1 MREIIRSH
9 EISTSWSFGPV
20 PVFNWRFQTGQLCS
34 LQFRFNRV
42 FRCVDS
48 PAFSHALKVIALIF
62 ETCITKIQGSPQRLK
77 YLGIVSEFRRFIVT
91 GRNFISLIACG
102 VVHQVQS
109 CMTRSKRGTEGGGRW
124 RYRGNKRVA
133 M

>member
-91 GRNFISLIACG
+91 GRNFISLIACRCCASG
-102 VVHQVQS
+102 AIMYDEIQKGH
-109 CMTRSKRGTEGGGRW
+109 RRW
-124 RYRGNKRVA
+124 RKMEVQR
-133 M
+133 